1 MLAVGD
7 VSGKGAGAALLMAN
21 LQASLRTAS
30 GMGIPLN
37 DIVSRINELICH
49 NTPPEQYIT
58 FFAGMYH
65 PKTKTFIYVNA
76 GHNPPLVIR
85 KNGKVETLYQG
96 GLILGFEENRKYEQG
111 SIKLQAGDVILMYT
125 DGVSEAMNEK
135 EEEFG
140 ENRIMEFI
148 QQNLTLPTE
157 EIVAGLEKSV
167 EVFTGDRMFTD
178 DFTLILVRVIR

>member
-1 MLAVGD
+1 
-7 VSGKGAGAALLMAN
+7 
-21 LQASLRTAS
+21 
-30 GMGIPLN
+30 
-37 DIVSRINELICH
+37 
-49 NTPPEQYIT
+49 
-58 FFAGMYH
+58 
-65 PKTKTFIYVNA
+65 
-76 GHNPPLVIR
+76 
-85 KNGKVETLYQG
+85 
-96 GLILGFEENRKYEQG
+96 LGFEENRKYEQG